1 MRAAAIT
8 IAAATWARAAGAA
21 EGGLVL
27 MPDPWL
33 LFGLIVFFA
42 LLIAPVDRLLFQPL
56 LRVLDERAQRIEGT
70 RARAS
75 RLVRQAEELLG
86 RYERSIGETRDEA
99 ELQRKGALEAARA
112 QGNARTGSARG
123 EAEREIEAARGE
135 IGAALVGARAAL
147 RAEARELANEA
158 AARVLGRPLS

>member
-1 MRAAAIT
+1 MLI
-8 IAAATWARAAGAA
+8 
-21 EGGLVL
+21 
-27 MPDPWL
+27 
-33 LFGLIVFFA
+33 GLIAFFA

-70 RARAS
+70 RGRAS
-75 RLVRQAEELLG
+75 RLVRQAEELLS
-86 RYERSIGETRDEA
+86 RYERSVRETRDEA
-99 ELQRKGALEAARA
+99 ELQRKRALEAARA
-112 QGNARTGSARG
+112 QGGARTSSARG

-135 IGAALVGARAAL
+135 ILAALAGARAAL